1 MKPLSVG
8 NVVSAGLRIY
18 RDNFKKYYTVAFIG
32 ALWSWIPIY
41 GWAKFA
47 ASMGLVSRLA
57 FGEVTENPETLKDAR
72 RYTNSKMWYFLGA
85 AFAVGLRFLGAYLLW
100 IVLFLFLIVIVGI
113 VGSIGGNSLGII
125 ATLLSFVVGLISFVS
140 FLGLIIWLIARYLIV
155 DLPIAV
161 ETDITV
167 SSAIKRSVDLTK
179 GQIVHIYLVVI
190 VAALISIPL
199 YAVAVFIQVIPSILE
214 SLNLEFLQPLILL
227 ISLVTSSAT
236 SAFIA
241 PVWQSIKAVIY
252 YDLLIRK
259 EGLGLE
265 LDNEND
271 FSLE

>member
-18 RDNFKKYYTVAFIG
+18 RDNFKKYYSVAFIG

-57 FGEVTENPETLKDAR
+57 YGEVTEKPESVKDAR
-72 RYTNSKMWYFLGA
+72 RYINSKMWQFLGA
-85 AFAVGLRFLGAYLLW
+85 AFAVGFRFLGAYILWFLL
-100 IVLFLFLIVIVGI
+100 VLSLTVVVSIVINI
-113 VGSIGGNSLGII
+113 TSGNSFGVL
-125 ATLLSFVVGLISFVS
+125 ATLLTVILILIGSLS
-140 FLGLIIWLIARYLIV
+140 FLALIVWLIARYLIV

-161 ETDITV
+161 ETDTNV
-167 SSAIKRSVDLTK
+167 RAAIKRSVDLTK
-179 GQIVHIYLVVI
+179 GQIMRVYLVVI

-199 YAVAVFIQVIPSILE
+199 YAVAVLLQVIPSILE
-214 SLNLEFLQPLILL
+214 NLNLEFLQPLILL

-236 SAFIA
+236 SAFIT

-252 YDLLIRK
+252 YDLLVRK

-265 LDNEND
+265 LENNND
-271 FSLE
+271 RF